1 MFSLPI
7 SGIIIYL
14 IHKSVVEV
22 VAFESIMLPITQM
35 IYAIIGVFI
44 IVLLTMLYASHKIK
58 KDNILEA
65 IREENI

>member
-1 MFSLPI
+1 
-7 SGIIIYL
+7 
-14 IHKSVVEV
+14 
-22 VAFESIMLPITQM
+22 MLPVMQM

-44 IVLLTMLYASHKIK
+44 IVLLTMLYASRKIK